1 VFRDL
6 LPYREQV
13 PEFIYSRI
21 FDRQYF
27 WEVR

>member
-1 VFRDL
+1 
-6 LPYREQV
+6 LPYREHV

-21 FDRQYF
+21 FDREYF